1 MLWLVSEACRASMRS
16 SMVFKCLLNKQI
28 FGCNSSHNWLM
39 NLAMDRATLCDMWEI
54 NWFNN
59 YNAIFVHFDYLTAAF
74 KALMII
80 DYHH

>member
-1 MLWLVSEACRASMRS
+1 
-16 SMVFKCLLNKQI
+16 
-28 FGCNSSHNWLM
+28 M

-59 YNAIFVHFDYLTAAF
+59 CNAIFVHIDYLIAAF